1 MLVVVL
7 ILALIVAVAA
17 GLIAW
22 SRGRVSTPVSPP
34 QVGPKKEPCPDC
46 GAEFLHG
53 KDVVCKKCGRNLA
66 GVAPSLRALPN
77 VVDDADDD
85 PNSRTVVGSTRAAQL
100 MKACQSCGAALEGLS
115 VCPKCGVRQG

>member
-22 SRGRVSTPVSPP
+22 SRGRASVSPR
-34 QVGPKKEPCPDC
+34 VGPKRDACPDC
-46 GAEFLHG
+46 GAAFVHG
-53 KDVVCKKCGRNLA
+53 TDRACKKCGRNLD
-66 GVAPSLRALPN
+66 GIAPSVRPLPN
-77 VVDDADDD
+77 VGDDTEDD
-85 PNSRTVVGSTRAAQL
+85 PQSRTVVASSRVAQL
-100 MKACQSCGAALEGLS
+100 KRPCQSCGALLEGLS